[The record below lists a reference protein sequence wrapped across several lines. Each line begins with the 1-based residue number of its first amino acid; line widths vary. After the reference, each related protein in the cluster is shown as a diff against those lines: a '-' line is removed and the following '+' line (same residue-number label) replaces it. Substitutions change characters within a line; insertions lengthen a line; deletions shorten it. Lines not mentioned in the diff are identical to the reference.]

1 MRYPRNRRL
10 ACATLGC
17 AVLAL
22 AGCTGATAQQND
34 EALPRASLHEM
45 QPPETPEGPGEP
57 ERQAIMPPDEAALTL
72 VQLNIDPAVHENC
85 GPVDF
90 PTPMFRF
97 DSAKPT
103 AEASRSI
110 RRLGECLAE
119 GPLQA
124 AEVVLIGHADPWGDG
139 DYNRRL
145 AERRAKRV
153 GALLQAE
160 GVASARIAIES
171 RGERAATAR
180 PDHWPV
186 ERRVDIAVKL

>member
-1 MRYPRNRRL
+1 MHCPRALRPTAFGL
-10 ACATLGC
+10 ICAALTLT
-17 AVLAL
+17 
-22 AGCTGATAQQND
+22 GCTGATSQQT
-34 EALPRASLHEM
+34 EQALPQASLHEM
-45 QPPETPEGPGEP
+45 QPPPPQTPDEP
-57 ERQAIMPPDEAALTL
+57 ERQAITPPDEAALTL
-72 VQLNIDPAVHENC
+72 VQLNIDPEVHDRC
-85 GPVDF
+85 GPVGF

-110 RRLGECLAE
+110 SRLGECLAE
-119 GPLQA
+119 GPLQR
-124 AEVVLIGHADPWGDG
+124 AEIVLIGHADPWGDG

-145 AERRAKRV
+145 AQRRAKQV
-153 GALLQAE
+153 GELLVAE
-160 GVASARIAIES
+160 GVARARIAIES